1 MLLHYPNTKN
11 LKYLITKP
19 DYCAKATTLTRSG
32 AGLCL
37 SDVAHRPVLYIFLL
51 TKPWIYICKRRVELN
66 ISNRLL
72 LVISILSTTNFPV
85 KITRPNNTKTLFR
98 KRKAFWLWDYNGL
111 RVSSGG
117 VFPWLTVKPLLLLKI
132 IFFVKETIQPRLN
145 LTRCYGP

>member
-19 DYCAKATTLTRSG
+19 DYCAKATTLARSG

-72 LVISILSTTNFPV
+72 FIFTNLSINNFPV

-98 KRKAFWLWDYNGL
+98 KRKAFWLWDYNG
-111 RVSSGG
+111 
-117 VFPWLTVKPLLLLKI
+117 PWVWSCAGFSPCFSVPRNRKLKITKIVKKPLKPVC
-132 IFFVKETIQPRLN
+132 FMT
-145 LTRCYGP
+145 CC